1 MGNVLE
7 KFFPTPTEEFPA
19 TGVRTV
25 DDITNNVKLVI
36 ETAKK
41 PQQMIQEY
49 KDMKLT
55 PPAEATE
62 VYNDANELYRAPQ
75 TILSENARIV
85 SEIPKVLENPSKIL
99 ADPANFAQ
107 RLKELIGDPEKL
119 VAEYRTLI
127 EKFKQLAEN
136 SQGLVGNANKYIEDY
151 KNLIEGEYTKILT
164 YLKDLPEMVPVI
176 QECIEKLGTFEE
188 SLKAELAKFSGGLCS
203 AARSMQ
209 LIKHN
214 LNSVQKYKTQYES
227 ELGVAQEVV
236 AKAIEKRKEVEDMV
250 EKAKTMQ
257 QEAENTIKKVQDTRQ
272 TFEHYQTQAN
282 DWITKVRDLQNKQEQ
297 LKNMPTNLN
306 QAKDYATNVASN
318 VYGQFKNFI

>member
-19 TGVRTV
+19 TGVRSV

-55 PPAEATE
+55 PPAEATD
-62 VYNDANELYRAPQ
+62 VYNEANDLVKAPQ
-75 TILSENARIV
+75 TVLKENSRIIN
-85 SEIPKVLENPSKIL
+85 EIPKVLNNPAQIL
-99 ADPANFAQ
+99 ADPAKFAQ
-107 RLKELIGDPEKL
+107 RMKELIGDPEAL
-119 VAEYRTLI
+119 VTEYRTLI
-127 EKFKQLAEN
+127 ERFKQLALN
-136 SQGLVGNANKYIEDY
+136 SQALIGNADKYIQDY
-151 KNLIEGEYTKILT
+151 QNLITGEYQKILT
-164 YLKDLPEMVPVI
+164 YLKELPEIIPII
-176 QECIEKLGTFEE
+176 QDCIGKLGTFEE
-188 SLKAELAKFSGGLCS
+188 SLKAELTKFSGGLCS

-236 AKAIEKRKEVEDMV
+236 GKAIEKRKEVEEMV
-250 EKAKTMQ
+250 EKAQAMQ
-257 QEAENTIKKVQDTRQ
+257 KEAENTIQKIQETKQ

-282 DWITKVRDLQNKQEQ
+282 DWIAKVKDLENKQEEI
-297 LKNMPTNLN
+297 KNMGNNFN
-306 QAKDYATNVASN
+306 QAKEFATNVF
-318 VYGQFKNFI
+318 GQIKNYI